1 MTAAPE
7 DVTTT
12 LLTDGAL
19 FLTALRIP
27 TVPSMAKRQSYKHV
41 VFLKDLGHKP
51 GSMSSF
57 LTS

>member
-7 DVTTT
+7 DVITT

-41 VFLKDLGHKP
+41 VFLEDLGTN
-51 GSMSSF
+51 
-57 LTS
+57 LDQ